1 MKTLREFFDQ
11 IVLINRASRT
21 DRLAH
26 ARAQSIIGGFA
37 FDRIFVAHEGT
48 QLDGTFNGNFGCVA
62 SHRGVLELICHHG
75 WQRTLILED
84 DFEIVRPG
92 YESDH
97 CKNRLP
103 FEAQWAKMEPEIPPD
118 WDMLYLG
125 GHYAA
130 PAKERTSE
138 HVIRC
143 GRMFT
148 TSSYAVT
155 HAFARRICP
164 HIQGAGP
171 IDSLLGYWH
180 DLPDVKAYI
189 FTPRLMVQYENT
201 SDLQHRVM
209 NNARCMLDPNHEAAM
224 PWPAISK

>member
-1 MKTLREFFDQ
+1 MSAIDDYFDRV
-11 IVLINRASRT
+11 VLINRASRG
-21 DRLAH
+21 DRFIH
-26 ARAQSIIGGFA
+26 AMRQADAGGFSISEV
-37 FDRIFVAHEGT
+37 FIAHEGV

-62 SHRGVLELICHHG
+62 SHRGVFELICHHG
-75 WQRTLILED
+75 WERTLILED
-84 DFEIVRPG
+84 DFEIVYPG
-92 YESDH
+92 YDSDH
-97 CKNRLP
+97 YKWRLP
-103 FEAQWAKMEPEIPPD
+103 FVDQWNKMSPEIPDD

-130 PAKERTSE
+130 TPIARVSE
-138 HVIRC
+138 HIIRC

-155 HAFARRICP
+155 GKFARRVCP

-171 IDSLLGYWH
+171 IDSLFGHWH
-180 DLPDVKAYI
+180 DLPDVKCYI

-209 NNARCMLDPNHEAAM
+209 NNARCMLDPNHEALV
-224 PWPAISK
+224 PWNPK